1 MPANLGT
8 ESVTVQHPLT
18 RYASQAGWIIVP
30 KEEAPTLR
38 RGESGLFFYNLL
50 KQKLQDLNPGVVT
63 PEMADDIIHR
73 LESVRNNIEGNSE
86 ILSWLRGE
94 RSVHVEA
101 EKRHRNITLID
112 FKDASKNAFHVTE
125 EWQYTNGSHTN
136 RADDVFLINGIPI
149 AIVECKSAKK
159 HNAMEEALIQIR
171 RYHKET
177 PEMVTLPQV
186 FDFSHLIEFFYGVT
200 WNLDR
205 KNIFVWKAVAGD
217 EKGKG
222 ADSSKNGLLSPALSS
237 GGGEGEAAAG
247 PGGPANRQ
255 AGTPALQSYEAKV
268 KAFFAPLHVLEM
280 IKEWILFFVKD
291 DELQKTI
298 LRQHQTRAAVKV
310 VGRCADEAK
319 KTGLVWHTQGS
330 GKTFTM
336 IIAARLIL
344 EQQDVFGKA
353 TVILVIDRNELEG
366 QLMGWVERLLGEL
379 QTKDIKIEH
388 AHSKARLVELLK
400 SDFRGLIVT
409 MIHKFESADKNL
421 CVRPDVYV
429 LIDEAH
435 RSTGGDLGTYLMA
448 ALPKA
453 TLIGFTG
460 TPIDLTAYGK
470 GTFKVFAKEDEQGY
484 LDKYSIAESIEDKT
498 TLKLR
503 YTHAPN
509 EICLPDE
516 LLEDEFF
523 KLAERE
529 AITDVEDLNRIL
541 DRAVKLKIFMK
552 SDKRVP
558 AVAKFVAEH
567 FKKNVQPLGYKA
579 FLVAVDREA
588 CALYKQELDKLLPPE
603 WSRPIYIKVHNDPEK
618 LPLVA
623 KYQSSESDEK
633 TARQNFPKR
642 DHNPQI
648 LIVTDKLL
656 TGYDAPILYCMYL
669 DKPMRDHVLLQAI
682 ARVNRPYE
690 EQNPDG
696 GVREKPCGLIVDF
709 VGVLGKLKKALRF
722 DSKDVSG
729 VVEDLDILFADFN
742 RRMTGPAKNYLAL
755 ATGKMDD
762 TAVERA
768 IDAFEDK
775 KKREAFYKF
784 FKELENLYEILSP
797 DPSLRDFITDYGRL
811 AALYEVVRNAY
822 GAKTTFLGDVAKKT
836 EQLIRNTAGY
846 SGLAGITKPVVIDEK
861 MLAKIRESQASD
873 TNKVINLVKSIQETV
888 TEKGTVAPYLIT
900 IGERA
905 EAIRE
910 QYDERQVSTEEA
922 RKQLELLAAESIEAG
937 KAKTESG
944 LDDDTFALYWELKRH
959 IYKEPKKLAVALSEP
974 FRRFPNF
981 ASNAD
986 EMRQLKAELYKL
998 LLPVA
1003 QGKKMVE
1010 IAERL
1015 VKVRTP

>member
-18 RYASQAGWIIVP
+18 RYAGQAGWTIVP

-112 FKDASKNAFHVTE
+112 FKDASKNTFHVTE

-149 AIVECKSAKK
+149 AVVECKSAKK

-205 KNIFVWKAVAGD
+205 KNIFVWKD
-217 EKGKG
+217 PDKL
-222 ADSSKNGLLSPALSS
+222 N
-237 GGGEGEAAAG
+237 
-247 PGGPANRQ
+247 
-255 AGTPALQSYEAKV
+255 YEAKV
-268 KAFFAPLHVLEM
+268 KAFFAPLRVLEM

-336 IIAARLIL
+336 ITAARLIL
-344 EQQDVFGKA
+344 EGQDIFGKA
-353 TVILVIDRNELEG
+353 TVMLVIDRNELEG

-509 EICLPDE
+509 TICLPDE
-516 LLEDEFF
+516 LLEEEFF

-529 AITDVEDLNRIL
+529 AITDVESLNRIL
-541 DRAVKLKIFMK
+541 DRAVKLKTFLK

-618 LPLVA
+618 QPLVA
-623 KYQSSESDEK
+623 KYQLNEADEK
-633 TARQNFPKR
+633 TARLNFPKR
-642 DHNPQI
+642 AQEPQI

-729 VVEDLDILFADFN
+729 VVENLDVLFADFI
-742 RRMTGPAKNYLAL
+742 RRMTGPAKDYLAI
-755 ATGKMDD
+755 ATGRMDD
-762 TAVERA
+762 KAVERA

-797 DPSLRDFITDYGRL
+797 DPGLRDFITDYGRL
-811 AALYEVVRNAY
+811 ATLYEVVRNAY

-836 EQLIRNTAGY
+836 EQLIRDTAGY
-846 SGLAGITKPVVIDEK
+846 SGLTKTAKPVVIDEK

-873 TNKVINLVKSIQETV
+873 TNKVINLVKGIQITV

-910 QYDERQVSTEEA
+910 QYDERQVSTEQA
-922 RKQLELLAAESIEAG
+922 RQQLELLANEAIEAE
-937 KAKTESG
+937 KAKSESG
-944 LDDDTFALYWELKRH
+944 LDDDTFTLYWELKRH

-1015 VKVRTP
+1015 VKVLTR